1 MVEVIIGNAGKGK
14 TWSRC
19 TNSRLPFAFNVKLT
33 GLKSSFGKNFQPAYR
48 DLGNWASPVNRA
60 HMKRPTLSFS
70 TSKDDYVDVLCI
82 DPAKEKLT
90 FYGTKNSKSTEN
102 PSGRAGFHH

>member
-48 DLGNWASPVNRA
+48 VHRQYINIAKYNPLKGSSYINLPPELQHA
-60 HMKRPTLSFS
+60 MKVGWL
-70 TSKDDYVDVLCI
+70 
-82 DPAKEKLT
+82 
-90 FYGTKNSKSTEN
+90 
-102 PSGRAGFHH
+102 